1 MTTAKPEPMAGQPD
15 EHDDLIAEL
24 AKLMAQD
31 DQGNSPAPA
40 AAPQA
45 PRPPA
50 PPAFQNARPAPQ
62 PPAPQPAPFQVR
74 IPGGDMPAVS
84 AEPTPNPRFDFGRS
98 GEGAAPAPA
107 VSRQIDPAARQ
118 EPVAPRQEPLTPRPA
133 APVAPP
139 RQEAPSR
146 PEPSFAPP
154 APPRA
159 APNAPSV
166 DAASEDA
173 PYKPFNFDLDLG
185 ADKRGPTEPIP
196 ARTFV
201 PPAAPVPPRTEPP
214 LRPRV
219 EPQLADQQPRQSPV
233 APPLYAPVVPPQA
246 APVAPP
252 PADAQDSI
260 ADLIAAEFFNDSA
273 DGNTEQDEPYFD
285 TDVVA
290 SPVESKATA
299 PEADRFAV
307 PPVFGLGSP
316 TPPPA
321 PAAAVPPIPVSIP
334 AAPPRAAEPFAPVPR
349 AQSTPTADD
358 NVGLDPIDEIES
370 LIGRA
375 GRVERNENP
384 IAPPV
389 PERPAPSAA
398 LRSLATPTM
407 PANPPPTPRAAAP
420 IPRAP
425 APGQR
430 SRHAGA
436 DEAILAAAAATG
448 ADVGWVHSP
457 GLEDPDQAY
466 AAAPQRAPRGFRL
479 SRRVAAP
486 LVALTLLGAAGFGL
500 YWVLGNA
507 APSGPAPLLTADS
520 TPVKETPTV
529 DPAATTSNQSVVF
542 NEIDGVQPG
551 ADEQLVSRDQ
561 ADVNEVTQVPPAET
575 SDEGLAN
582 RKVRTVTVRPDGTI
596 VSSDDSVAGSSM
608 LPVVRPNVP
617 AVPGA
622 QTASSALTTAS
633 AEPSVTT
640 PPATTPQPITPP
652 APTVT
657 PVNAG
662 ATVAVVDASGTVVPG
677 KTTVIPLAKPSSF
690 RPQPTAASPAT
701 SVNAIIQQTPA
712 APAAAAT
719 APTPAPEAGSAQ
731 LSNAPAYVQLASH
744 RTEAEARQSANN
756 IVSRFGPLF
765 KGANLEVQRV
775 ELGDR
780 GIYYRVRVPA
790 DSLQSANDLCAQ
802 VKAAGGD
809 CFSM

>member
-31 DQGNSPAPA
+31 DQGS
-40 AAPQA
+40 
-45 PRPPA
+45 RPA
-50 PPAFQNARPAPQ
+50 PPAAPQPPAPAFQAARPAPQ
-62 PPAPQPAPFQVR
+62 PPTPQPAPFQVR
-74 IPGGDMPAVS
+74 IPGGDTPAQS
-84 AEPTPNPRFDFGRS
+84 FEPSPNPRFDFGRDGQGTS
-98 GEGAAPAPA
+98 PVEPAPRS
-107 VSRQIDPAARQ
+107 VEPTARH
-118 EPVAPRQEPLTPRPA
+118 EPIVPRQEPITPRPA
-133 APVAPP
+133 PAAP
-139 RQEAPSR
+139 RQEAPPR
-146 PEPSFAPP
+146 PEPSFVPPQAASQQPVRTPPVAP
-154 APPRA
+154 APSPQPE
-159 APNAPSV
+159 PNAH
-166 DAASEDA
+166 
-173 PYKPFNFDLDLG
+173 FDLDLG
-185 ADKRGPTEPIP
+185 IDQRGPTSPIP
-196 ARTFV
+196 PRSFA
-201 PPAAPVPPRTEPP
+201 PPSAPVPPRAEPEF
-214 LRPRV
+214 RARV
-219 EPQLADQQPRQSPV
+219 EPQLAAQAPRPAPTVQQPIPV
-233 APPLYAPVVPPQA
+233 AP

-252 PADAQDSI
+252 QADPHDSI

-273 DGNTEQDEPYFD
+273 EQESPQDEPYVD
-285 TDVVA
+285 TDEVPPA
-290 SPVESKATA
+290 APA
-299 PEADRFAV
+299 PEPDRFDI
-307 PPVFGLGSP
+307 PPVFGLGGPSP
-316 TPPPA
+316 QPA
-321 PAAAVPPIPVSIP
+321 PAVAQPVPVAIPP
-334 AAPPRAAEPFAPVPR
+334 AAPRAAEPFAPVSR
-349 AQSTPTADD
+349 APSNAVRPQDD
-358 NVGLDPIDEIES
+358 DIGLDPIDEIEN

-375 GRVERNENP
+375 GQVERNP
-384 IAPPV
+384 APVAPPV
-389 PERPAPSAA
+389 AERPAPSAA

-407 PANPPPTPRAAAP
+407 PANPAPPPRAAAP
-420 IPRAP
+420 IPRSARP
-425 APGQR
+425 NPRQQ
-430 SRHAGA
+430 HTGA

-457 GLEDPDQAY
+457 QLEDPEQAY
-466 AAAPQRAPRGFRL
+466 AEPAQRAPRGFRL

-486 LVALTLLGAAGFGL
+486 IVALTLLGAAGFGL

-529 DPAATTSNQSVVF
+529 DPAASTPNQSVVF

-561 ADVNEVTQVPPAET
+561 ADVNEVTQVPPPET

-633 AEPSVTT
+633 AEQPLTT

-652 APTVT
+652 PATVT
-657 PVNAG
+657 PVQAG
-662 ATVAVVDASGTVVPG
+662 ATVPAVDAAGAAIPG

-690 RPQPTAASPAT
+690 RPQPTGTPPAT
-701 SVNAIIQQTPA
+701 SVNAIIQQ
-712 APAAAAT
+712 APASAT
-719 APTPAPEAGSAQ
+719 PTPTPAPEAGSVQ

-744 RTEAEARQSANN
+744 RTEAEARQSANT

-765 KGANLEVQRV
+765 KGANLEVQRI

-809 CFSM
+809 CFAM

>member
-31 DQGNSPAPA
+31 DQGS
-40 AAPQA
+40 
-45 PRPPA
+45 RPA
-50 PPAFQNARPAPQ
+50 PPAAPQPPAPMAFQTARPAPQ
-62 PPAPQPAPFQVR
+62 PPTPQPAPFQVR
-74 IPGGDMPAVS
+74 IPGGDAPAQS
-84 AEPTPNPRFDFGRS
+84 FEPSPNPRFDFGRA
-98 GEGAAPAPA
+98 GEGSAP
-107 VSRQIDPAARQ
+107 V
-118 EPVAPRQEPLTPRPA
+118 EPVASRPVEPTARHEPVVPRQDPITPRPA
-133 APVAPP
+133 PAAP
-139 RQEAPSR
+139 RQEAPPRAEPSFVPPQPVR
-146 PEPSFAPP
+146 SAPIAPPTPEPSAHFDLDLGIDQRGPAEPIPPRSFAPP
-154 APPRA
+154 APA
-159 APNAPSV
+159 
-166 DAASEDA
+166 
-173 PYKPFNFDLDLG
+173 
-185 ADKRGPTEPIP
+185 
-196 ARTFV
+196 
-201 PPAAPVPPRTEPP
+201 VPPRAEPEF
-214 LRPRV
+214 RPRV
-219 EPQLADQQPRQSPV
+219 EPQLAAQPPRPAPV
-233 APPLYAPVVPPQA
+233 APQSAPVVPPQA

-252 PADAQDSI
+252 QADPHDSI

-273 DGNTEQDEPYFD
+273 DQEEQQDEPYVD
-285 TDVVA
+285 TDEVQPA
-290 SPVESKATA
+290 APA
-299 PEADRFAV
+299 PEPEPDRFV
-307 PPVFGLGSP
+307 IPPVFGLGSP
-316 TPPPA
+316 AAQQPA
-321 PAAAVPPIPVSIP
+321 PVAAAVPPIPAPIP
-334 AAPPRAAEPFAPVPR
+334 SAPVSR
-349 AQSTPTADD
+349 APSNTERVTDD
-358 NVGLDPIDEIES
+358 GIGLDPIDEIEN

-375 GRVERNENP
+375 GQVERNPAPVAPP
-384 IAPPV
+384 IA
-389 PERPAPSAA
+389 ERPAPSAA

-407 PANPPPTPRAAAP
+407 PANPAPPPRAAAP
-420 IPRAP
+420 IPRSARP
-425 APGQR
+425 VTRQP
-430 SRHAGA
+430 HNGA
-436 DEAILAAAAATG
+436 DEAVLAAAAASG

-457 GLEDPDQAY
+457 QLEDPEQAY
-466 AAAPQRAPRGFRL
+466 AEPAQRAPRGFRL

-486 LVALTLLGAAGFGL
+486 IVALTLLGAAGFGL

-520 TPVKETPTV
+520 TPVKETPVV
-529 DPAATTSNQSVVF
+529 DPAASTTNQSVVF

-561 ADVNEVTQVPPAET
+561 ADVNEVTQVPPPET

-633 AEPSVTT
+633 AEQPLTT
-640 PPATTPQPITPP
+640 PPVTTPQPITPP
-652 APTVT
+652 AATVT
-657 PVNAG
+657 PVRAG
-662 ATVAVVDASGTVVPG
+662 ATVPAVDAAGTAIPG

-690 RPQPTAASPAT
+690 RPQPTGTPPAT
-701 SVNAIIQQTPA
+701 SVNAIIQQAPAPVTPA
-712 APAAAAT
+712 A
-719 APTPAPEAGSAQ
+719 TPAPQAGSAQ

-744 RTEAEARQSANN
+744 RTEAEARQSANT

-765 KGANLEVQRV
+765 KGANLEVQRI

-809 CFSM
+809 CFAM